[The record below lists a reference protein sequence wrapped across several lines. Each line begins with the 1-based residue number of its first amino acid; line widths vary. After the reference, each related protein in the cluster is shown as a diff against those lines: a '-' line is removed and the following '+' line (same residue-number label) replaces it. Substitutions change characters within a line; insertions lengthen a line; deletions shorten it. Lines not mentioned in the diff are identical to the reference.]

1 MFSARRALTVTVS
14 AGVVAVGVFAGGLL
28 GGARA
33 GAVSA
38 GSSAP
43 REQFLVSQ
51 IEFPIPL
58 VERGDRVEIGYDAQ
72 KAPNAVEVPDAT
84 GTLYVR
90 NDLQRIFTAVPLT
103 IRKSL
108 QRACSDPNHVKLRA
122 LVPQRLLGGRKL
134 FYYAVIRNQRLGLS
148 VTVPAA
154 GARAPESVWIING
167 AFRVNLG
174 THVFGHPQATEAV
187 VAKAGPTEVGF
198 GRDGLVFGPKSFDLG
213 KDHSVWLWDSV
224 NTRVLMWAPGH
235 PNAVAR
241 TVGLPFSPGDFAV
254 GPAGSLYLLRDGPPG
269 SPFGRLTRLSAR
281 GKALWTS
288 RIARRPPGLATG
300 PGGTLYWTGPPSEES
315 KEQQARTCWGNFP
328 WVPVA
333 TAAGRPVSLAAQG
346 QHTLS
351 SEPLPGGMRLVRM
364 IAGYDRNLAPHEARV
379 ALINRA
385 GRVVHAWRI
394 GSQTA
399 ILAHGGSTLV
409 GGDPVIV
416 LEATEAFTGGPPPRS
431 EYLVLRLGPRGGI
444 RTRFALPNNDP
455 PRSAYGDGVITDIR
469 VRPNGKLYQLGSAP
483 DFGAAIYRHSL
494 RRTR

>member
-1 MFSARRALTVTVS
+1 MFSARGALTVTVS
-14 AGVVAVGVFAGGLL
+14 AGVVAAGVFA
-28 GGARA
+28 AAIAPA
-33 GAVSA
+33 GAA
-38 GSSAP
+38 A

-51 IEFPIPL
+51 IEFPMPL

-90 NDLQRIFTAVPLT
+90 NDLQRNFTAVSLT

-108 QRACSDPNHVKLRA
+108 QRVCSDPNHVKLRA
-122 LVPQRLLGGRKL
+122 LVPQRLLAGRKL

-148 VTVPAA
+148 ATVPAA

-174 THVFGHPQATEAV
+174 THVFGHPQAPEAV
-187 VAKAGPTEVGF
+187 VAKAGPSEVGF

-224 NTRVLMWAPGH
+224 NIRVLMWAPGH
-235 PNAVAR
+235 PNGVAR
-241 TVGLPFSPGDFAV
+241 TVGLPFSPGDIAA

-269 SPFGRLTRLSAR
+269 SAFGRLTRLSAR

-300 PGGTLYWTGPPSEES
+300 PGGTLYWTGPPSEQS
-315 KEQQARTCWGNFP
+315 KEQQARTCRGNYP
-328 WVPVA
+328 WMPVA
-333 TAAGRPVSLAAQG
+333 TAAGRPVSLATQK
-346 QHTLS
+346 QRTLS
-351 SEPLPGGMRLVRM
+351 SEPLPGGMRLVRI
-364 IAGYDRNLAPHEARV
+364 IAGYDKNFAPHEARV
-379 ALINRA
+379 ALVNRA

-394 GSQTA
+394 RSQTA

-416 LEATEAFTGGPPPRS
+416 LDATEAFTGAPTPRS
-431 EYLVLRLGPRGGI
+431 EYVVLRLGPRGGI

-469 VRPNGKLYQLGSAP
+469 VQPNGKLYQLGSAP
-483 DFGAAIYRHSL
+483 DFGAAVYRHSL